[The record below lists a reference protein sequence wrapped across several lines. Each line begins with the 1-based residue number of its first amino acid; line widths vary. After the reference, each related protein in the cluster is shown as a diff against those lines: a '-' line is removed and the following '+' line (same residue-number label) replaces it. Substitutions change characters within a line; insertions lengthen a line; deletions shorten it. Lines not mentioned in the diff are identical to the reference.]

1 MQARGRGSAR
11 PPIGV
16 AFEGDLGRRLDAVLV
31 VALLNGLASK
41 GQARSIA
48 LAISRPSLRS
58 AQLADVVSRFYA
70 SRPAGPAMIGMPEGP
85 AAATDAPPVAAAL
98 FKPAADGTEPYTSR
112 ITNLLD
118 TPDNAVLIRNML
130 LAQHDGNAVIVVA
143 GPATGLAR
151 LLGLYGAPPQIAAK
165 VKHLVIAAGAFPS
178 GGPDADLASDVAAA
192 RRVFADWPTPLIAV
206 GAEVGT
212 ALPYPGASLAKDF
225 EWSPNHPVADAYRG
239 LKPMPYD
246 APASALAATLY
257 AVHPE
262 TDDFTLSEPGTISV
276 LDDGRT
282 QFTPGAGGRH
292 RYLMVNPTQQARVS
306 QLYAELVS
314 AEPVRRQQR
323 GGPPPQQQEPQK
335 PPAPPAKP
343 ADAPPAKPAE
353 TKPAETPRPPAPQ

>member
-16 AFEGDLGRRLDAVLV
+16 AFEGDLGRRLDALLV
-31 VALLNGLASK
+31 VALLNGLGAK
-41 GQARSIA
+41 GEARSIA
-48 LAISRPSLRS
+48 LAISRPSLKS

-85 AAATDAPPVAAAL
+85 AAASDAPPVAAAL
-98 FKPAADGTEPYTSR
+98 FKARADGTDPHTSR
-112 ITNLLD
+112 ITDLLD
-118 TPDNAVLIRNML
+118 TADNAVLIRNML
-130 LAQHDGNAVIVVA
+130 LAQHDGNAAIVVA

-192 RRVFADWPTPLIAV
+192 RRVFADWPTPVIAV

-212 ALPYPGASLAKDF
+212 AMPFPGASFAKDF
-225 EWSPNHPVADAYRG
+225 EWSTNHPVVDAYRA
-239 LKPMPYD
+239 LRPMPYD
-246 APASALAATLY
+246 APASALAATLH
-257 AVHPE
+257 AVHP
-262 TDDFTLSEPGTISV
+262 DADYFTLSEPGTITV

-292 RYLMVNPTQQARVS
+292 RYLIANPAQKDRLS
-306 QLYAELVS
+306 QLYAALVS

-323 GGPPPQQQEPQK
+323 GGPPPQQQQQQAPPEK
-335 PPAPPAKP
+335 PAAAPPAKP
-343 ADAPPAKPAE
+343 DA
-353 TKPAETPRPPAPQ
+353 PRPPAPQ

>member
-16 AFEGDLGRRLDAVLV
+16 AFEGDLGRRLDAVLG
-31 VALLNGLASK
+31 VALLNGLTAK
-41 GQARSIA
+41 GEARSIA
-48 LAISRPSLRS
+48 LAISRPSLKS

-85 AAATDAPPVAAAL
+85 AAATDAPPVATAL
-98 FKPAADGTEPYTSR
+98 FKPAADGTERHSSR

-118 TPDNAVLIRNML
+118 TADNAVLIRNML
-130 LAQHDGNAVIVVA
+130 LAQHDGNAAIVVA

-165 VKHLVIAAGAFPS
+165 VKHLVVAMGAFPS
-178 GGPDADLASDVAAA
+178 GRPDADLASDVAAG
-192 RRVFADWPTPLIAV
+192 RRVFADWPTPVIAV

-212 ALPYPGASLAKDF
+212 ALPYPGASIAKDF
-225 EWSPNHPVADAYRG
+225 AWSPDHPVADAYRAM
-239 LKPMPYD
+239 KPMPYD
-246 APASALAATLY
+246 APAAALAAILY

-262 TDDFTLSEPGTISV
+262 GDYFTLSEPGTISV
-276 LDDGRT
+276 MDDGRT
-282 QFTPGAGGRH
+282 GFAPAAGGRH
-292 RYLMVNPTQQARVS
+292 RYLIVNPAQKDRVI

-314 AEPVRRQQR
+314 AEPARRPTR
-323 GGPPPQQQEPQK
+323 GGPPPQQQQQQQARPE
-335 PPAPPAKP
+335 KP

-353 TKPAETPRPPAPQ
+353 PPRPPAPQ